1 MKQMKRYAFIMVGT
15 AIALPLNVFYA
26 VYFYNAPLYN
36 KTSDWGAW
44 GSYVGIGVSI
54 LSVSLIYITY
64 KEQQESNRIGR
75 FEEHF
80 HISLRTS
87 IELFEKRKNVIDII
101 FSKFENHFR
110 NPFDSLM
117 DYEQSKVQNILGY
130 YYSSAVIDCREECE
144 EIFRYLFFFLL
155 SIKSKSMFDNKEK
168 ESCFKEISC
177 LLPENGRILFLCWG
191 FYSEHETKLF
201 YNYGLYQTSSFSKS
215 PIMDVVKFACV
226 GKRPK
231 KEHINAE
238 NLEFEDYSSKEFQDT
253 YERLFNNKTK
263 QQ

>member
-1 MKQMKRYAFIMVGT
+1 MKRYAFVLVGT
-15 AIALPLNVFYA
+15 AIAVVLIAFYA
-26 VYFYNAPLYN
+26 VHFYNAPLSD

-87 IELFEKRKNVIDII
+87 IELFEKRKNVIDSI
-101 FSKFENHFR
+101 FSKVENHFR
-110 NPFDSLM
+110 NPFDPLT
-117 DYEQSKVQNILGY
+117 DYEQSKVQKILGY
-130 YYSSAVIDCREECE
+130 YYSSAVIDSREECE
-144 EIFRYLFFFLL
+144 EIFRYLFSFLL
-155 SIKSKSMFDNKEK
+155 SIKNNSMFDKEEK
-168 ESCFKEISC
+168 ESRFREISC

-191 FYSEHETKLF
+191 FCSEHETKQF
-201 YNYGLYQTSSFSKS
+201 YTFGFYQTSIFNNT
-215 PIMDVVKFACV
+215 PLMNVVRFAYV

-231 KEHINAE
+231 KEKINVE
-238 NLEFEDYSSKEFQDT
+238 NLEFEDYSSEEFQNT

-263 QQ
+263 

>member
-1 MKQMKRYAFIMVGT
+1 MNKLKVLFPKICMVVV
-15 AIALPLNVFYA
+15 IVLPIIIYCYHFKDT
-26 VYFYNAPLYN
+26 PLSDN
-36 KTSDWGAW
+36 TSDWGAW
-44 GSYVGIGVSI
+44 GSYVGIGISI

-87 IELFEKRKNVIDII
+87 IELLEKRKNVIDSI
-101 FSKFENHFR
+101 FSKVENHFR
-110 NPFDSLM
+110 NPFDPLT

-144 EIFRYLFFFLL
+144 EIFRYLFSFLL
-155 SIKSKSMFDNKEK
+155 SIKNNNMLDDKEK
-168 ESCFKEISC
+168 ESRFREISC

-191 FYSEHETKLF
+191 FCFKHETKQF

-238 NLEFEDYSSKEFQDT
+238 NLEFEDYSSEEFQDT

>member
-1 MKQMKRYAFIMVGT
+1 MKRYAFVIVGI
-15 AIALPLNVFYA
+15 AIAVILIAFYA
-26 VYFYNAPLYN
+26 VHFYNASLSD

-44 GSYVGIGVSI
+44 GSYVGIGISI

-87 IELFEKRKNVIDII
+87 IELFEKRKNVIDSI
-101 FSKFENHFR
+101 FSKVENHFR
-110 NPFDSLM
+110 NSFDPLT

-144 EIFRYLFFFLL
+144 EIFRYLFSFLL
-155 SIKSKSMFDNKEK
+155 SIKNNSKLDNKEK
-168 ESCFKEISC
+168 ESRFREISC

-191 FYSEHETKLF
+191 FCSEHETKLF
-201 YNYGLYQTSSFSKS
+201 YNYGLYQTSCFSKS
-215 PIMDVVKFACV
+215 PIMDVVKFACI

-231 KEHINAE
+231 KENINDE
-238 NLEFEDYSSKEFQDT
+238 DIEFEDYSSEEFQTT
-253 YERLFNNKTK
+253 YKRLFNNKTTL
-263 QQ
+263 Q

>member
-1 MKQMKRYAFIMVGT
+1 MNKLKVLFPKICLVIAVVLPIIIYSYHFKGT
-15 AIALPLNVFYA
+15 PLSDN
-26 VYFYNAPLYN
+26 
-36 KTSDWGAW
+36 TSDWGAW

-87 IELFEKRKNVIDII
+87 MELFEKRKNVIDSI
-101 FSKFENHFR
+101 FSKVEKHFR

-117 DYEQSKVQNILGY
+117 DYEQSKVQNLLGY

-144 EIFRYLFFFLL
+144 EIFRYLFSFLL
-155 SIKSKSMFDNKEK
+155 SIMNNNMLDDEEK
-168 ESCFKEISC
+168 ESRFREFSC
-177 LLPENGRILFLCWG
+177 LFPENGRILFLCWG
-191 FYSEHETKLF
+191 FCFKYETKQF
-201 YNYGLYQTSSFSKS
+201 YDFGLYETSIFTNT
-215 PIMDVVKFACV
+215 PLMDAVKFACI
-226 GKRPK
+226 GKRQK
-231 KEHINAE
+231 KEEINVE
-238 NLEFEDYSSKEFQDT
+238 DIELEDSSSEEFQDT
-253 YERLFNNKTK
+253 YKRLFNNKTK

>member
-1 MKQMKRYAFIMVGT
+1 MKQYALVIVGI
-15 AIALPLNVFYA
+15 AIAVVLIAFYA
-26 VYFYNAPLYN
+26 VHFYNASLSD

-54 LSVSLIYITY
+54 LSVFLIYITY
-64 KEQQESNRIGR
+64 KEQQDCNRIGR

-87 IELFEKRKNVIDII
+87 IELFEKRKNVIDYI
-101 FSKFENHFR
+101 FSKVENHFR

-117 DYEQSKVQNILGY
+117 DYEQAKVQNILGY

-144 EIFRYLFFFLL
+144 DIFRYLFFFLL
-155 SIKSKSMFDNKEK
+155 SIQNNSMLDNKEK
-168 ESCFKEISC
+168 ESRFREISC

-191 FYSEHETKLF
+191 FCSEHETKLF
-201 YNYGLYQTSSFSKS
+201 YSYGLYQTSSFSKS

-231 KEHINAE
+231 KENINVE
-238 NLEFEDYSSKEFQDT
+238 NLELEDYSSEEFQVT
-253 YERLFNNKTK
+253 YERLFNNKNK

>member
-1 MKQMKRYAFIMVGT
+1 MKRYVFVIVGI
-15 AIALPLNVFYA
+15 AIAVVLIVFYA
-26 VYFYNAPLYN
+26 VHFYNAPLSD

-80 HISLRTS
+80 HISLRTL
-87 IELFEKRKNVIDII
+87 IELFEKRKNVIDSI
-101 FSKFENHFR
+101 FNKVENHFR
-110 NPFDSLM
+110 NPFDPLT
-117 DYEQSKVQNILGY
+117 DYEQSKVQTILGNF
-130 YYSSAVIDCREECE
+130 YSSAVIDCREECE
-144 EIFRYLFFFLL
+144 EIFWYLFFFLL
-155 SIKSKSMFDNKEK
+155 SIQNNTMLDNKEK
-168 ESCFKEISC
+168 ESHFREISC

-191 FYSEHETKLF
+191 FCFKHETKQF

-231 KEHINAE
+231 KEHINVE
-238 NLEFEDYSSKEFQDT
+238 NLEFEDYSSEEFQDT

>member
-1 MKQMKRYAFIMVGT
+1 MNKINCFLPIIGLVIAISLLLIYSFHFKGT
-15 AIALPLNVFYA
+15 PLSDS
-26 VYFYNAPLYN
+26 
-36 KTSDWGAW
+36 TSDWGAW

-54 LSVSLIYITY
+54 LSVFLIYITY

-87 IELFEKRKNVIDII
+87 MELFEKRKNVIDSI
-101 FSKFENHFR
+101 FNKVENHFR
-110 NPFDSLM
+110 NSFDPLM

-144 EIFRYLFFFLL
+144 EIFRYFFSFLL
-155 SIKSKSMFDNKEK
+155 SIKNNNMLDDKEK
-168 ESCFKEISC
+168 ESRFREISC

-191 FYSEHETKLF
+191 FYFKHETKQF

-231 KEHINAE
+231 KEHINVE
-238 NLEFEDYSSKEFQDT
+238 NLELEDYSSEEFQDT
-253 YERLFNNKTK
+253 YKRLFNNKTK

>member
-1 MKQMKRYAFIMVGT
+1 MNKINYFLPIIGLVIAISLLLIYSFHFKGT
-15 AIALPLNVFYA
+15 PLSDS
-26 VYFYNAPLYN
+26 
-36 KTSDWGAW
+36 TSDWGAW

-54 LSVSLIYITY
+54 LSVFLIYITY

-87 IELFEKRKNVIDII
+87 MELVEKRKNVIDSI
-101 FSKFENHFR
+101 FSKVENHFR
-110 NPFDSLM
+110 NSFDPLM

-144 EIFRYLFFFLL
+144 EIFRYLFSFLL
-155 SIKSKSMFDNKEK
+155 SIKNNNMLDDKEK
-168 ESCFKEISC
+168 ESRFKEISC

-191 FYSEHETKLF
+191 FCFKHETKQF

-231 KEHINAE
+231 KEHVNVE
-238 NLEFEDYSSKEFQDT
+238 NLELEDHSSEEFQDT
-253 YERLFNNKTK
+253 YKRLFNNKTK

>member
-1 MKQMKRYAFIMVGT
+1 MNKINCFLPIIGLVIAISLLLIYSFHFKGT
-15 AIALPLNVFYA
+15 PLSDS
-26 VYFYNAPLYN
+26 
-36 KTSDWGAW
+36 TSDWGAW

-54 LSVSLIYITY
+54 LSVFLIYITY

-87 IELFEKRKNVIDII
+87 IELFEKRKNVIDSI
-101 FSKFENHFR
+101 FSKVENHFR
-110 NPFDSLM
+110 NPFDPLM
-117 DYEQSKVQNILGY
+117 DYEQSKVQNLLGY
-130 YYSSAVIDCREECE
+130 YYSSAVIDYREECE
-144 EIFRYLFFFLL
+144 EIFRYLFSFLL
-155 SIKSKSMFDNKEK
+155 SIKNNSMLDDKEK
-168 ESCFKEISC
+168 ECHFREISC

-191 FYSEHETKLF
+191 FCIKHETKQF

-215 PIMDVVKFACV
+215 PIMNVIKFACV

-231 KEHINAE
+231 KEHINVE
-238 NLEFEDYSSKEFQDT
+238 NLELEDYSSEEFQDT
-253 YERLFNNKTK
+253 YKRLFNNKTK

>member
-1 MKQMKRYAFIMVGT
+1 MNKINCFLPIIGLVIAISLLLIYSFHFKGT
-15 AIALPLNVFYA
+15 PLSDS
-26 VYFYNAPLYN
+26 
-36 KTSDWGAW
+36 TSDWGAW

-54 LSVSLIYITY
+54 LSVFLIYITY
-64 KEQQESNRIGR
+64 KEQQESNRIRR

-87 IELFEKRKNVIDII
+87 MELFEKRKNVIDSI
-101 FSKFENHFR
+101 FNKVENHFR
-110 NPFDSLM
+110 NSFDPLM

-144 EIFRYLFFFLL
+144 EIFRYLFSFLL
-155 SIKSKSMFDNKEK
+155 SIKNNNMLDDKEK
-168 ESCFKEISC
+168 ESRFREISC

-191 FYSEHETKLF
+191 FCFKHETKQF

-238 NLEFEDYSSKEFQDT
+238 NLEFEDYSSEEFQDT

>member
-1 MKQMKRYAFIMVGT
+1 MNKINCFLPIIGLVIAISLLLIYSFHFKGT
-15 AIALPLNVFYA
+15 PLSDS
-26 VYFYNAPLYN
+26 
-36 KTSDWGAW
+36 TSDWGAW

-54 LSVSLIYITY
+54 LSVFLIYITY

-87 IELFEKRKNVIDII
+87 MELFEKRKNVI
-101 FSKFENHFR
+101 FNKVENHFR
-110 NPFDSLM
+110 NSFDPLM

-144 EIFRYLFFFLL
+144 EIFRYLFSFLL
-155 SIKSKSMFDNKEK
+155 SIKNNNMLDDKEK
-168 ESCFKEISC
+168 ESRFREISC

-191 FYSEHETKLF
+191 FCFKHETKQF

-215 PIMDVVKFACV
+215 PIMNVIKFACV

-231 KEHINAE
+231 KEHINVE
-238 NLEFEDYSSKEFQDT
+238 NLELEDYSSEEFQDT
-253 YERLFNNKTK
+253 YKRLFNNKTK

>member
-1 MKQMKRYAFIMVGT
+1 MKRYAFVIVGI
-15 AIALPLNVFYA
+15 AIAVVLIAFYA
-26 VYFYNAPLYN
+26 VHFYNASLSD

-44 GSYVGIGVSI
+44 GSYIGIGISI
-54 LSVSLIYITY
+54 MSVSLIYITY

-87 IELFEKRKNVIDII
+87 IELFEKRKNVIDSI
-101 FSKFENHFR
+101 FSKVENHFR
-110 NPFDSLM
+110 NPFDPLT
-117 DYEQSKVQNILGY
+117 DYEQSKVQTILGNF
-130 YYSSAVIDCREECE
+130 YSLAVMNCREECE
-144 EIFRYLFFFLL
+144 EIFRYLFSVLL
-155 SIKSKSMFDNKEK
+155 SIKNNSMLDNKEK
-168 ESCFKEISC
+168 ESRFREISC

-191 FYSEHETKLF
+191 FSSEHETKQF

-231 KEHINAE
+231 KEHINVE
-238 NLEFEDYSSKEFQDT
+238 NLELKDYSSEEFQDT
-253 YERLFNNKTK
+253 YNRLFNNKNK
-263 QQ
+263 QE

>member
-1 MKQMKRYAFIMVGT
+1 MNKINYFLPIIGLVIAISLLLIYSFHFKGT
-15 AIALPLNVFYA
+15 PLSDS
-26 VYFYNAPLYN
+26 
-36 KTSDWGAW
+36 TSDWGAW

-54 LSVSLIYITY
+54 LSVFLIYITY

-87 IELFEKRKNVIDII
+87 MELFEKRKNVIDSI
-101 FSKFENHFR
+101 FSKVENHFR

-117 DYEQSKVQNILGY
+117 DYEQSKLQILLGY

-144 EIFRYLFFFLL
+144 EIFRYLFSFLL
-155 SIKSKSMFDNKEK
+155 SIKKNSILDDKEK
-168 ESCFKEISC
+168 ESRFREISC

-191 FYSEHETKLF
+191 FYFKHETKQF

-231 KEHINAE
+231 KEHINVE
-238 NLEFEDYSSKEFQDT
+238 KLELEDYSSEEFQDT
-253 YERLFNNKTK
+253 YKRLFNNKTK

>member
-1 MKQMKRYAFIMVGT
+1 MKQMKRYAFVIVGI
-15 AIALPLNVFYA
+15 AIAVILIAFYA
-26 VYFYNAPLYN
+26 VHFYNASLSD

-44 GSYVGIGVSI
+44 GSYVGIGISI

-87 IELFEKRKNVIDII
+87 IELFEKRKNVIDSI
-101 FSKFENHFR
+101 FSKVENHFR
-110 NPFDSLM
+110 NSFDPLT

-144 EIFRYLFFFLL
+144 EIFRYLFSFLL
-155 SIKSKSMFDNKEK
+155 SIKNNSKLDNKEK
-168 ESCFKEISC
+168 ESRFREISC

-191 FYSEHETKLF
+191 FCSEHETKLF
-201 YNYGLYQTSSFSKS
+201 YNYGLYQTSCFSKS
-215 PIMDVVKFACV
+215 PIMDVVKFACI

-231 KEHINAE
+231 KENINDE
-238 NLEFEDYSSKEFQDT
+238 DIEFEDYSSEEFQTT
-253 YERLFNNKTK
+253 YKRLFNNKTTL
-263 QQ
+263 Q

>member
-1 MKQMKRYAFIMVGT
+1 MKRYAFVIVGV
-15 AIALPLNVFYA
+15 AIAVVLIAFYA
-26 VYFYNAPLYN
+26 VHFYNASLSD

-44 GSYVGIGVSI
+44 GSYIGIGISI

-75 FEEHF
+75 FEEHY
-80 HISLRTS
+80 HISLRTL
-87 IELFEKRKNVIDII
+87 IELFEKRKNVIDSI
-101 FSKFENHFR
+101 FSKVENHFR

-117 DYEQSKVQNILGY
+117 DYEQSKVQNLLGY
-130 YYSSAVIDCREECE
+130 YYSSAVTDSREECE
-144 EIFRYLFFFLL
+144 EIFRYFLFFLL
-155 SIKSKSMFDNKEK
+155 SIKNNNMLDDKEK
-168 ESCFKEISC
+168 ESRFREISC

-191 FYSEHETKLF
+191 FCFKHETKQF
-201 YNYGLYQTSSFSKS
+201 YTFGFYQTSIFNNT
-215 PIMDVVKFACV
+215 PLMDVIRFASI

-231 KEHINAE
+231 KEHINVE
-238 NLEFEDYSSKEFQDT
+238 DLEFEDYSSEEFQDT